1 MKTLKRVLC
10 VMLSILMAFSCLSV
24 AASAAE
30 GEKFTSTFK
39 KATTVSNKNSAGVV
53 LDELDKILKDMDIY
67 EEINIKKIV
76 KENLGDLAAAVIP
89 SGFILT
95 FDFTSVN
102 ALCQTIDNYKL
113 SIDILSNFMGDLKEL
128 EMKSWE
134 DDMSRPNDDINIILE
149 LIELVAANKGIIKK
163 ICDGNI
169 NLGILLNSFINLE
182 ELLGPDGVSGMLKE
196 MLVGIIYKE
205 GTAEFNKAY
214 NDIDSFIYNDL
225 IAHFT
230 KDFLPGLTVNTSSTI
245 DSLLIDVYN
254 ICLEK
259 YLKPELQELNVDLS
273 GSDIAELK
281 ALGEFLNLNGS
292 TYDFSELT
300 YSHDKTFKE
309 QINYVIG
316 KYIENIMPGY
326 KGWLDGG
333 YDIFSTNIENAIKY
347 VAKQSGIAGETVEE
361 IGIEVALLIL
371 RNGDFGAY
379 ENGLEKCTSLEEMAA
394 ALLINTANEME
405 IGVNYTGKESY
416 LVVAGDIFAA
426 WAYDN
431 FAFTDYNGKT
441 YRPGGGKDIFEVAN
455 YFANYFL
462 FDRSG
467 AKSLGLSTTKT
478 ESIFTKL
485 DKLIDYFGENKA
497 VNFSTKDFL
506 LGTSSKKGL
515 IDCVFTLDIEALLN
529 LTIVPVLDKA
539 GPVHAVEFIYN
550 TVYYFL
556 KSWAGNKEIFPKYQA
571 KAFTNALSKES
582 IGNMAE
588 ALLSVISARKA
599 DIVTLATFIAAIVL
613 ENETAE
619 YTLEASMSA
628 LVATGKALAP
638 KATVKAGGKT
648 LTQNKDYI
656 ILSDTA
662 VVTPGTYTAKIK
674 GIGLYSGEIERSFTV
689 SMGKV
694 SSLSFSG
701 ATTSSVKLSWGK
713 VPYASSYTVSKYDSS
728 KKKFVAV
735 KAGVTG
741 TTYTVTGL
749 SAGKEYKLSVQ
760 AVGADGKATAAKE
773 ITVYTVPSA
782 VSSSKLKAT
791 ATASSVKLSWSA
803 VSGATHYRIERYSSK
818 KWKTVTTTSKTSYT
832 VSGLSGYTS
841 YTFRVTALKKLP
853 DGTYLAAS
861 PVTVKAKTLLGT
873 PSSVKASA
881 TASTL
886 TLTWSKVTNADK
898 YQVRQYKSG
907 KWVTLA
913 TTSKTSYKISK
924 LKAGTKYK
932 LSVRAVVGKSTYG
945 TAKEISAY
953 TLLATPSKV
962 KVSST
967 ATTSAKLSWSK
978 VSGASSYDVYAYI
991 GGKWKKVGSAK
1002 KTSITVKELPSGT
1015 KTKLKVRAVSKNVNS
1030 AFSAEVTALTLV
1042 SKVSSLKT
1050 SLRKTTSITMTW
1062 KKTTGATSY
1071 EIYRYNGSKW
1081 KKIGT
1086 TKKTTYTDSKSL
1098 KKGTQYQYKV
1108 RAVQKVSKKTTRYGD
1123 YSAVLKAKTTI
1134 IGSSRF

>member
-1 MKTLKRVLC
+1 MKTFKRVLC

-39 KATTVSNKNSAGVV
+39 KATTVSNKDSAKITLDM
-53 LDELDKILKDMDIY
+53 LDELLRELDICETVEIGSLGELEFDMRSI
-67 EEINIKKIV
+67 
-76 KENLGDLAAAVIP
+76 
-89 SGFILT
+89 
-95 FDFTSVN
+95 N
-102 ALCQTIDNYKL
+102 ALCKTIDDYYL
-113 SIDILSNFMGDLKEL
+113 LIRFATILPSAVLGDLKEL
-128 EMKSWE
+128 NLKGWE
-134 DDMSRPNDDINIILE
+134 DDMQRPADDILILNEFVE
-149 LIELVAANKGIIKK
+149 LIAVNNGLIKK
-163 ICDGNI
+163 ICDGKI
-169 NLGILLNSFINLE
+169 DLGVFANFIDLE
-182 ELLGPDGVSGMLKE
+182 DLLGKDGVSGMLKE

-259 YLKPELQELNVDLS
+259 YLKPELQELNLDLS

-405 IGVNYTGKESY
+405 IGVNYTGKESF

-550 TVYYFL
+550 AVYYFL

-662 VVTPGTYTAKIK
+662 VVAPGTYTAKIK

-694 SSLSFSG
+694 SSLSFSS
-701 ATTSSVKLSWGK
+701 ATTSSVKLSWDK

-760 AVGADGKATAAKE
+760 AIGADGKATAAKE

-803 VSGATHYRIERYSSK
+803 VSGATHYKVEYKTSSSK
-818 KWKTVTTTSKTSYT
+818 TWKTATTTSKTSYT

-853 DGTYLAAS
+853 NGTYLAAS
-861 PVTVKAKTLLGT
+861 PVTVRAKTLLGT

-991 GGKWKKVGSAK
+991 GGKWKKVGSTK

-1030 AFSAEVTALTLV
+1030 AFSSEVTALTLV